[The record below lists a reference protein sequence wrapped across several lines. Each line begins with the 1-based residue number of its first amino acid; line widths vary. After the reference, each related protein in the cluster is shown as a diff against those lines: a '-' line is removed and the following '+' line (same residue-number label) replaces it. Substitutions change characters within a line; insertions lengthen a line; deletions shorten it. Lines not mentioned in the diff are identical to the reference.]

1 MTYECPKCNRYGMEW
16 DGRAK
21 VLVCY
26 YNTCNHIIRIQNQ
39 KSIPST
45 EIISEAIEKDSE
57 EIQNKTTDKFIP
69 A

>member
-21 VLVCY
+21 LLICC
-26 YNTCNHIIRIQNQ
+26 YNTCNHVIRIQNQ
-39 KSIPST
+39 RDIPSDVT
-45 EIISEAIEKDSE
+45 ISEAIKKDSG
-57 EIQNKTTDKFIP
+57 EIRNKTPDKFIP